1 MFGNSIKEQLISA
14 GARDKAPVC
23 SFEDVCNVMTSLTRQ
38 EKSVMYKISTNCYIR
53 LVNLLP

>member
-38 EKSVMYKISTNCYIR
+38 ENQ
-53 LVNLLP
+53 